1 MGDHTKEYRDI
12 QNEYLD
18 HMIRLAF
25 DLDDLDKTRQILK
38 ETGYDFSEPD
48 EETLQ
53 RIWQSAQEKMDRYEA
68 AKNRRERRKAFRRG
82 ISQAMRIAACLLL
95 ALSLSVPVVL
105 AVSPDF
111 RSRVIKLLASFDREN
126 EVVHFEFSEK
136 PEESFAVPGD
146 WTGEYFISGI
156 PEGMTMVRCDPRV
169 PSVEYRDNG
178 DSGRSFVFS
187 ELAEGGISETAL
199 SGTDVRHTEIN
210 GFPAVITEG
219 TADSEDSGTV
229 TVTWSNGEKMFSLA
243 CRGIPAEE
251 TLKIAGSVLKII
263 RQ

>member
-1 MGDHTKEYRDI
+1 MGDGKREYADI

-38 ETGYDFSEPD
+38 DTGYDFSEPD

-53 RIWQSAQEKMDRYEA
+53 RIWQSAQAKMDRYEA
-68 AKNRRERRKAFRRG
+68 AKNRRERRKSFRRG
-82 ISQAMRIAACLLL
+82 ISQALRIAACLLL

-126 EVVHFEFSEK
+126 EVAHFEFSEK

-146 WTGEYFISGI
+146 WTGGYYISGI
-156 PEGMTMVRCDPRV
+156 PEGMTMVRCDPHI
-169 PSVEYRDNG
+169 PEAEYRDNG
-178 DSGRSFVFS
+178 DSGRRFVFS
-187 ELAEGGISETAL
+187 ELAEGGISETGL
-199 SGTDVRHTEIN
+199 SGTTVRHTEIN
-210 GFPAVITEG
+210 GLSAVTAEG
-219 TADSEDSGTV
+219 TAGSGDSGTV
-229 TVTWSNGEKMFSLA
+229 TVFWSNGEKMFSLA

-251 TLKIAGSVLKII
+251 ALKIAGSVQKII
-263 RQ
+263 R